1 MIVGRNLHSTGG
13 QHRSVRCD
21 LLPILLVALLMSCG
35 TVRPTVY
42 QVEVTPSAQAM
53 AAGSQQTVTFTAT
66 GIFGYGTSR
75 ALQPSDGLSWTSSNA
90 GVAAITTDGTAS
102 CSAPGQAMITATVPI
117 HVVAGTSPTVSGTA
131 TLTCM

>member
-1 MIVGRNLHSTGG
+1 MIVRRNLYSSGK
-13 QHRSVRCD
+13 QHGSVRRD
-21 LLPILLVALLMSCG
+21 LRPILLVALLMGCG

-42 QVEVTPSAQAM
+42 KVEVTPSAEAL

-66 GIFGYGTSR
+66 GIFGYDTTR
-75 ALQPSDGLSWTSSNA
+75 ALQASDGLSWTSSNA
-90 GVAAITTDGTAS
+90 AVAAVTTDGIAS